1 MHKPPLTPTALSLT
15 AHFHARDLPMAVPK
29 RKTSPSRRNMRRSH
43 HALGAN
49 SFVEDKETGE
59 LKRPHHVDLKTG
71 MYKGRQVLT
80 PKED

>member
-1 MHKPPLTPTALSLT
+1 
-15 AHFHARDLPMAVPK
+15 MAVPK
-29 RKTSPSRRNMRRSH
+29 RKVSPSRRNMRRSH
-43 HALGAN
+43 YALGKN

-59 LKRPHHVDLKTG
+59 LKRPHHIDLKTG